1 MEQNNELI
9 LYKERRMLMNI
20 EFDNMT
26 YKIGLCIRIFCEDDD
41 DLESDSIGNQRNLL
55 NAIHY

>member
-1 MEQNNELI
+1 
-9 LYKERRMLMNI
+9 MNI